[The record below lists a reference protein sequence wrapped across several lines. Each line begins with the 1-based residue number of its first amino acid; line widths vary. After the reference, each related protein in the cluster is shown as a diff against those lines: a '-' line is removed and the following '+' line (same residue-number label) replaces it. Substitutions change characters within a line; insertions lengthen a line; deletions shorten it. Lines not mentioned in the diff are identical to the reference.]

1 MHSFN
6 FPPLLRNYCF
16 GTRMSVFSNR
26 LKKVLK
32 YKLVVGTSCALCG
45 YVGFLLLTDNEYIPE
60 YYPRHLTV
68 SPVDGKVLHCGP
80 IDSKNAVL
88 EQIKGIYYSLDEFL
102 GPMGNIESL
111 TGKTSDRSLYQC
123 VIYLAPGD
131 YHRFHSPVEWIPTV
145 RRHFPGRL
153 LSVRP
158 NIAGRLPGLYTINER
173 VVYLGEWNY
182 GLMSFAAVG
191 AFGVGNIH
199 VNIDPTLITNK
210 KEDNALRFRS
220 SNTPTIIN

>member
-1 MHSFN
+1 MKDILSIPFN
-6 FPPLLRNYCF
+6 
-16 GTRMSVFSNR
+16 NR
-26 LKKVLK
+26 
-32 YKLVVGTSCALCG
+32 
-45 YVGFLLLTDNEYIPE
+45 I
-60 YYPRHLTV
+60 
-68 SPVDGKVLHCGP
+68 LHCGP
-80 IDSKNAVL
+80 INSKNAVL
-88 EQIKGIYYSLDEFL
+88 EQIKGVRYSLDEFL
-102 GPMGNIESL
+102 GP
-111 TGKTSDRSLYQC
+111 KSDCTLYQC

-131 YHRFHSPVEWIPTV
+131 YHRFHSPVEWSPTV

-173 VVYLGEWNY
+173 VVYLGEWDH

-210 KEDNALRFRS
+210 KEDNALQKGDELGCFRLGS
-220 SNTPTIIN
+220 TVVLVFEAPTNKLKWCVKPGQRVKLV

>member
-1 MHSFN
+1 MHN
-6 FPPLLRNYCF
+6 HI
-16 GTRMSVFSNR
+16 V
-26 LKKVLK
+26 
-32 YKLVVGTSCALCG
+32 
-45 YVGFLLLTDNEYIPE
+45 
-60 YYPRHLTV
+60 
-68 SPVDGKVLHCGP
+68 
-80 IDSKNAVL
+80 
-88 EQIKGIYYSLDEFL
+88 QDEFTRKAREL
-102 GPMGNIESL
+102 HFKIKIL
-111 TGKTSDRSLYQC
+111 
-123 VIYLAPGD
+123 
-131 YHRFHSPVEWIPTV
+131 YHRKKSTAMKLEVNS
-145 RRHFPGRL
+145 RL

-220 SNTPTIIN
+220 SNTPTIINEEYKPPYFEAIFDNEMKLKKGDELGCFRLGSTVVLIFEAPSNKFKWCVKSGQRVKFGEPVIMDY